1 VTQPRD
7 PAPAGFRLLF
17 VCTANQCRS
26 PMAQVLLHHA
36 LAERWGEHASAWTIE
51 SAGAQYGG
59 AVPLHPL
66 AAEALAGL
74 GVPPVE
80 FASRRLTPG
89 MLRDADLVLTATR
102 AHRGMAAQ
110 LEPRALNRLFTI
122 NQFAHLLRAADVVH
136 AADPAAAG
144 RTMIEHARA
153 ARSRVVA
160 RTDEDDLPDPIGRP
174 LADFRRCAAV
184 LRADVNAILR
194 VLPPGFPA
202 AGEN

>member
-1 VTQPRD
+1 V
-7 PAPAGFRLLF
+7 LF

-26 PMAQVLLHHA
+26 PMAQVLLSHA
-36 LAERWGEHASAWTIE
+36 VAERWGSRSSGWIIE

-66 AAEALAGL
+66 AAEALAEL

-80 FASRRLTPG
+80 FASRRLTPA

-102 AHRGMAAQ
+102 AHRGLAAQ

-122 NQFAHLLRAADVVH
+122 HQFAHLLG
-136 AADPAAAG
+136 AADPIEATDPVAAG
-144 RTMIEHARA
+144 QAMVEHARA

-160 RTDEDDLPDPIGRP
+160 RTDDDDIPDPIGRP
-174 LADFRRCAAV
+174 LAEFRRCAAA
-184 LRADVNAILR
+184 LRADVGAILR
-194 VLPPGFPA
+194 VLPAAFPA
-202 AGEN
+202 AT